1 MKRSLIRLEYIRHEP
16 TSPVESEPEM
26 RNKIQHAVTEPSE
39 QSQVIAICLLAGK
52 IMLQSGGETYRVE
65 DTMKRMAAALGL
77 PHSHSYV
84 VPTGIFFS
92 VDATEPAKLI
102 RISERTTDLD
112 KVSEVNAVSRRIGQ
126 GQLKVQE
133 AHDLLLEIERKPSG
147 YSYAVQ
153 LSAAALSSACFTI
166 MFGGGWGDF
175 LPALICGGIGY
186 AAVILFHRWVR
197 VKFFAELTASFVI
210 GMLAFFLVYV
220 GAGFER
226 DKIIIGSV
234 MPLVPG
240 LLITNAVRDL
250 MAGHLVSGLSKGAE
264 AFLTAFA
271 IGTGIA
277 VVFSLLM

>member
-1 MKRSLIRLEYIRHEP
+1 MEYIPHDP
-16 TSPVESEPEM
+16 PPVPQSE
-26 RNKIQHAVTEPSE
+26 TELVGTNHTE
-39 QSQVIAICLLAGK
+39 QSRVIAICLLAGK

-102 RISERTTDLD
+102 RISERTTDLH

-126 GQLKVQE
+126 GELSVE
-133 AHDLLLEIERKPSG
+133 DAYALLQQIEGQPSS
-147 YSYAVQ
+147 YSAVVR
-153 LSAAALSSACFTI
+153 LTAAALSSGCFTI
-166 MFGGGWGDF
+166 MFGGGWVDF
-175 LPALICGGIGY
+175 LPAVLCGGIGY
-186 AAVILFHRWVR
+186 AAVIAFHRLVL

-210 GMLAFFLVYV
+210 GLLAFLLVYMD
-220 GAGFER
+220 AGHER

-277 VVFSLLM
+277 VVFSLFT